1 MKEIKEGP
9 MDEQILD
16 IADFGEN
23 YSFVLQDEVQGYHST
38 NSQATLHP
46 FVVYHRFPVEG
57 NESTD
62 LKEISFMVISDHLLH
77 NTLVVHYFQSKL
89 IKFLKEIMSFKK
101 VIYFSDGAAS
111 HYKIRKN
118 FINLANHEADFGM
131 PADRHFF
138 ATSHVKGP
146 CDGVGGAVKRLAARA
161 SLQRPYED
169 QIQTPMQLFEWRK
182 ESIKSVHFAYATS
195 EAILEAGKKLVQ
207 RFQASKAIKGTQK
220 LHAFVSITKCKTKI
234 KA

>member
-1 MKEIKEGP
+1 MNVDRTNLETVIRSTDDFVEDLVDRLCHLQCHSFIATQLSKFMKEIKEGP

-16 IADFGEN
+16 IAAFAEN

-38 NSQATLHP
+38 NSQATIHP
-46 FVVYHRFPVEG
+46 FLVYHRFPVEG

-62 LKEISFMVISDHLLH
+62 LKEISFVVISDHLLH

-111 HYKIRKN
+111 HYKNRKN

-131 PADRHFF
+131 PADWHFF

-146 CDGVGGAVKRLAARA
+146 CDGVGGALKRLAARA
-161 SLQRPYED
+161 SLQRP
-169 QIQTPMQLFEWRK
+169 
-182 ESIKSVHFAYATS
+182 
-195 EAILEAGKKLVQ
+195 
-207 RFQASKAIKGTQK
+207 
-220 LHAFVSITKCKTKI
+220 
-234 KA
+234 